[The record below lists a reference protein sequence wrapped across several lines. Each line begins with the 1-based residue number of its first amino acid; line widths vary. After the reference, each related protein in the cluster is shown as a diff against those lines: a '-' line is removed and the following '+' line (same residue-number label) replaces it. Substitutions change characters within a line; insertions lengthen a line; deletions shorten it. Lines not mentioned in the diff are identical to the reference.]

1 MSKLSKLHDAA
12 TDDDTRL
19 MVIETMLEIIKD
31 RNSARYT
38 NTLDAIIDAV
48 GNMLDDH
55 EIEDVYD
62 DIALEHSVAE
72 RVQMRLNMFPPTVHV
87 HVVDWLY
94 QQ

>member
-1 MSKLSKLHDAA
+1 MKKLSELHKAI

-19 MVIETMLEIIKD
+19 MVIETMLDIIKD

-38 NTLDAIIDAV
+38 NTLDAIIDAI

-62 DIALEHSVAE
+62 DIALGRSVAE
-72 RVQMRLNMFPPTVHV
+72 RVHMRLNMFQPTAHV
-87 HVVDWLY
+87 DDWLY